1 MQVTIKKYRK
11 FPMFWKF
18 GIDIHVDCEY
28 VNEMDSIELS
38 VLQMLSAIKSYDFG
52 SDNDVVD
59 TNEEKVIEDHVMG
72 FPVADDEEYVEYGE
86 EEDE

>member
-1 MQVTIKKYRK
+1 
-11 FPMFWKF
+11 MFWKF
-18 GIDIHVDCEY
+18 GIDIHVDCNY

-59 TNEEKVIEDHVMG
+59 TSDEKVVEDHVMG
-72 FPVADDEEYVEYGE
+72 FPVESDEGYEEYEEE